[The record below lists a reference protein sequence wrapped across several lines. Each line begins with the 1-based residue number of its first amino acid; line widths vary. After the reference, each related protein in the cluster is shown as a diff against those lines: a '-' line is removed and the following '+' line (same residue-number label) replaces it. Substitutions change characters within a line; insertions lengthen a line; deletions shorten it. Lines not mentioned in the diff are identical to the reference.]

1 MTSDSDDAWAPLQ
14 GPPAAPPPPARAS
27 VPVQAL
33 VPAQGAGSKP
43 PSPANE
49 QPLGP
54 SEAGVPEPTV
64 TEPTAPQPAPVGPP
78 SSAGA
83 LYAGPTVPAHAGSP
97 PPGPTAEPAFAA
109 PAQPSRSALGV
120 EPPSNQPL
128 EPRMRAGRRRS
139 GVPAGVVV
147 LLMLVSLLIGALAG
161 LLGGRWVLPESTPS
175 GLPTVE
181 DRDARAD
188 PVGDTWISQIAAA
201 VLPST
206 VYIEVRIGTEGVS
219 GSGFVVREDGYIVTN
234 HHVIADAEGGGG
246 DVTVV
251 FPDGKE
257 STAEIVGSTA
267 DYDLAVLKIDRTGLV
282 PLVLADSDALAVG
295 DPVIAVGAPLGLTGS
310 VTAGIVSAVERPV
323 TVRSPD
329 ASGDDASSY
338 INAIQTDASINRG
351 NSGGPLI
358 DADGHVVG
366 VNTAVARD
374 SSSGGGGNEPGFA
387 IPSNQVRHT
396 VEQLI
401 ETGQATYPVVGVL
414 LDPEHE
420 GEGVAVRSDPINGMP
435 PVTPGGP
442 ADEAGIQPGDV
453 IVAVDGEPVS
463 QPTEL
468 IVRVRAH
475 LPGET
480 IVLTVRTNDG
490 DRDIE
495 VVLGEQV
502 SQ

>member
-14 GPPAAPPPPARAS
+14 GPSAAPAPSTQASQPAAGAGSSSPSPEPEQQLGATQVGAAEQTAAAPPVRPM
-27 VPVQAL
+27 
-33 VPAQGAGSKP
+33 
-43 PSPANE
+43 PSPLVAE
-49 QPLGP
+49 SQP
-54 SEAGVPEPTV
+54 
-64 TEPTAPQPAPVGPP
+64 
-78 SSAGA
+78 
-83 LYAGPTVPAHAGSP
+83 SP
-97 PPGPTAEPAFAA
+97 PPD
-109 PAQPSRSALGV
+109 
-120 EPPSNQPL
+120 
-128 EPRMRAGRRRS
+128 PRTRTGRRRS

-161 LLGGRWVLPESTPS
+161 LLGGRWVLPESTSTPS
-175 GLPTVE
+175 GLPTLG
-181 DRDARAD
+181 DRGAGAD

-234 HHVIADAEGGGG
+234 HHVIAGAEDGGG

-251 FPDGKE
+251 FPDGRE

-267 DYDLAVLKIDRTGLV
+267 DYDLAVLKIDRNDLV
-282 PLVLADSDALAVG
+282 PLVLGDSDALAVG

-358 DADGHVVG
+358 DADGNVVG

-374 SSSGGGGNEPGFA
+374 ASSGGGGNEPGFA